1 MKDEYEEILKKFN
14 FKELD
19 IVTINFSENGS
30 DNEYIQILTPID
42 KTFLA
47 NIKKTDFD
55 EYQNIINNLKEA
67 ESKWKKIPAPQRGE
81 LIRLFGEEL
90 RKSKQ
95 DLGKLVTVESGKI
108 L

>member
-55 EYQNIINNLKEA
+55 EYQNIIEKNPSPTK
-67 ESKWKKIPAPQRGE
+67 R
-81 LIRLFGEEL
+81 
-90 RKSKQ
+90 
-95 DLGKLVTVESGKI
+95 
-108 L
+108 